1 MKSESTKRS
10 DDIRVELAADVI
22 LDFDWHNYG
31 LDEVGE
37 VERQYA
43 DYARELAARIIRR
56 LDGES

>member
-1 MKSESTKRS
+1 MANAKHS
-10 DDIRVELAADVI
+10 DDIRVDLAVDVI

-37 VERQYA
+37 IERSNA

-56 LDGES
+56 LDGVS